1 MVKSPIPKNISRHFW
16 YPCIPPVTTRG
27 LWPSSMSIDSLNSNY
42 FATLFGQNG
51 NSCRQKVEE
60 KTKYCSFVSYLYND
74 VTFTLD
80 DCHNIKKR
88 QNWKSVAFLVCL
100 SVYKS
105 EQTVA
110 QSLRLNNLTYRKL
123 WWYSLSSSKSVNTPF
138 TRYFMILALKQH
150 FRVPKSV
157 REGSIANC
165 TPLEF

>member
-1 MVKSPIPKNISRHFW
+1 MQIYFRQKSNDRESEFVGIFKNILNLVYNIPAFRLILKIITSLLLWSVFQEW
-16 YPCIPPVTTRG
+16 YKLG
-27 LWPSSMSIDSLNSNY
+27 
-42 FATLFGQNG
+42 G
-51 NSCRQKVEE
+51 
-60 KTKYCSFVSYLYND
+60 
-74 VTFTLD
+74 FTLD

-138 TRYFMILALKQH
+138 KRYFMILALKQH
-150 FRVPKSV
+150 FRVPKSA

>member
-1 MVKSPIPKNISRHFW
+1 MQIYFRQKSNDRESEFVGIFKNILNLVYNIPAAFRLILKIITSLLHWSVFQEW
-16 YPCIPPVTTRG
+16 YKLG
-27 LWPSSMSIDSLNSNY
+27 
-42 FATLFGQNG
+42 G
-51 NSCRQKVEE
+51 
-60 KTKYCSFVSYLYND
+60 
-74 VTFTLD
+74 FTLD

-105 EQTVA
+105 EQKVV

-123 WWYSLSSSKSVNTPF
+123 WWYSLSSSKSV
-138 TRYFMILALKQH
+138 KQH